1 MGYLMNSSKISNVD
15 IYKTLWKCRDFEL
28 STLWQRSA
36 MLGVFMIAS
45 YTGYGAWI
53 LQMTGSGSKV
63 TWETCHI
70 VSLAICWF
78 GLVCASLWVMMM
90 KGSKAWYERY
100 EAAICAFV
108 ERDESDAFESDRV
121 KDDAGFGI
129 CWQKG
134 TEKRIPEIDYSLFS
148 VSAGGF
154 SPSKV
159 AILVGVVSLVGW
171 LLLMAIHVLA
181 IFFNQK
187 HCLCLVESCA
197 SEMAMLLLF
206 GCLISVYFI
215 WKLSKSST
223 L

>member
-1 MGYLMNSSKISNVD
+1 MNSSRISGAD
-15 IYKTLWKCRDFEL
+15 IYKTLWKCRDYEL

-53 LQMTGSGSKV
+53 LQVTGSGSNV
-63 TWETCHI
+63 TWEVCHI
-70 VSLAICWF
+70 VSQAICWF
-78 GLVCASLWVMMM
+78 GIACASLWVMMM

-100 EAAICAFV
+100 EAAICAFAG
-108 ERDESDAFESDRV
+108 RDEADVFESDSV

-129 CWQKG
+129 CWQKE
-134 TEKRIPEIDYSLFS
+134 TAKRIPKTDRSLFS
-148 VSAGGF
+148 VNAGGF

-159 AILVGVVSLVGW
+159 AILIGMVSLVGW
-171 LLLMAIHVLA
+171 LLLMVIHVIA
-181 IFFNQK
+181 IFFGQG
-187 HCLCLVESCA
+187 LCLYLVKNYA
-197 SEMAMLLLF
+197 FEMTILLCF
-206 GCLISVYFI
+206 GCGAFGCGI

>member
-1 MGYLMNSSKISNVD
+1 MDSSRICSAD

-45 YTGYGAWI
+45 YTGYGAWM
-53 LQMTGSGSKV
+53 LHVTGSGSNV
-63 TWETCHI
+63 TWEARHI
-70 VSLAICWF
+70 VSLFICWF
-78 GLVCASLWVMMM
+78 GIACASLWVMMM

-100 EAAICAFV
+100 EATICAFA

-129 CWQKG
+129 CWHKE
-134 TEKRIPEIDYSLFS
+134 TDKRIPEIDYSLFS
-148 VSAGGF
+148 VNAGGF

-159 AILVGVVSLVGW
+159 AILIGMVSLVGW
-171 LLLMAIHVLA
+171 LLLMVIHIMA
-181 IFFNQK
+181 IFFGHG
-187 HCLCLVESCA
+187 HCLYLVKNYA
-197 SEMAMLLLF
+197 FEMAILLSWGCGAF
-206 GCLISVYFI
+206 GCGI